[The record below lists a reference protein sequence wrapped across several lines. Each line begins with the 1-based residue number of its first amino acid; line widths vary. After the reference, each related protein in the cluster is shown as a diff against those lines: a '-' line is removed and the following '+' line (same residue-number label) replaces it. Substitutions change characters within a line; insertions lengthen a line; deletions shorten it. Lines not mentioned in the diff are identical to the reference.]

1 MNPSITREGEAI
13 MRILITGA
21 GGRVGTEVC
30 KDLAKDYQLRLLD
43 IRQIQYPRGEVL
55 QGSVADWETAKRAVE
70 NMEAIVHLA
79 IHNPGEQRHQAY
91 HEYIQS
97 DVDVGVKGTDMLLY
111 AAKEAGC
118 QRFVY
123 TSSLNVYSARYPE
136 AGEFLRD
143 SDETLSAEHYG
154 TIKWLAEELCR
165 HYALRQGLSTI
176 VLRFNSVTFP
186 ASWEAQGKDLEHP
199 DYACTRVHIDDVV
212 YAVRLALSK
221 EDLQWGR
228 CLISG
233 ANPEKRYDTSAAEKL
248 IGFQARYGFAAGKM
262 YRDGGLIA
270 EEITL

>member
-1 MNPSITREGEAI
+1 

-30 KDLAKDYQLRLLD
+30 KNLAKDHELRLLD
-43 IRQIQYPRGEVL
+43 IRPIQAPRGEML
-55 QGSVADWETAKRAVE
+55 RGSVADWETVKKAVE
-70 NMEAIVHLA
+70 GMEAIVHLA
-79 IHNPGEQRHQAY
+79 IHNPGEQRNQTY
-91 HEYIQS
+91 HEYIQA
-97 DVDVGVKGTDMLLY
+97 DVDIGVKGTDMLLY
-111 AAKEAGC
+111 AAKEAGVK
-118 QRFVY
+118 RFVY

-186 ASWEAQGKDLEHP
+186 ESWAAQGRDLEHP

-212 YAVRLALSK
+212 RAVRLAISK
-221 EDLQWGR
+221 EDIQWGR

-233 ANPEKRYDTSAAEKL
+233 ANPEKRYDTSTAEEL
-248 IGFQARYGFAAGKM
+248 IGFRARYGFAAGKM
-262 YRDGGLIA
+262 YRDGMLI
-270 EEITL
+270 EDG